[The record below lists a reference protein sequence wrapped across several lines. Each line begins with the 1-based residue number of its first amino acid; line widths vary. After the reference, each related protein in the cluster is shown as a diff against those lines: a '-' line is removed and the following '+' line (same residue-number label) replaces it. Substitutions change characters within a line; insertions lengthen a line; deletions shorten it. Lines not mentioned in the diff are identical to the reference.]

1 MVSQW
6 QIFIPYLKEYLTVL
20 CTSSKAGCISNNFS
34 AWTGITSDKEIL
46 SDIRGMA
53 VELSELPVQHHFVPT
68 KFNSAETAII
78 QQEINKMIK
87 KGIIEKVSHEKHE
100 IISNIFSIPKK
111 DGTHRVILN
120 LKEFNRNVSYH
131 HFKMDSLNTILKLL
145 DKDCFMAS
153 LDLKD
158 AYYSIPIRKS
168 DRKYLRFYWQDN
180 LYQYTCLPNGLSS
193 GPRKFTKIMKPAL
206 STLHI
211 RGHIVSGHLD
221 DFYLQ
226 GKTQHDCSL
235 NLIDTIKLF
244 TQLGLLVHFD
254 KCTFLPSQE
263 IVILGFVINSKT
275 MTVRLTPEKAQALQS
290 ECDTFLKKCKCS
302 VKIRAVAQIIG
313 KIIASFPGVL
323 YGPLYYRNLERDK
336 TSALAENKG
345 DYDAN
350 VTLSEG
356 SVVELKWWS
365 RHVVNGFKPIS
376 HGDPSL
382 IITTDASLQGWGGE
396 CENTRTGGFWSHVE
410 AKEHINYLELLA
422 AFLGLQ
428 TFARKKT
435 NLHVRLM
442 IDNTSAV
449 SIINHM
455 GTSHSVKCN
464 ALAKTVWEWCIERQ
478 IWISAAHIPG
488 RDNFIADFES
498 RRNER
503 ESEWMLDT
511 TSLTRAL
518 HDLDFVPVIDLF
530 ASRINKQV
538 EQYVSYRPDPHAAA
552 VDAFT
557 LTWTKLTF
565 YAFPPFSLI
574 PNVLSKIKNEKARG
588 VCVLPKWPTQPWY
601 AKTMEMLEKPPIH
614 LKASNYLL
622 RLPSHPEE
630 THPLFKKLHLMVCL
644 LSGKV

>member
-1 MVSQW
+1 M
-6 QIFIPYLKEYLTVL
+6 ELT
-20 CTSSKAGCISNNFS
+20 
-34 AWTGITSDKEIL
+34 
-46 SDIRGMA
+46 
-53 VELSELPVQHHFVPT
+53 ELPVQHNFVPT

-168 DRKYLRFYWQDN
+168 D
-180 LYQYTCLPNGLSS
+180 
-193 GPRKFTKIMKPAL
+193 
-206 STLHI
+206 
-211 RGHIVSGHLD
+211 
-221 DFYLQ
+221 
-226 GKTQHDCSL
+226 
-235 NLIDTIKLF
+235 
-244 TQLGLLVHFD
+244 
-254 KCTFLPSQE
+254 
-263 IVILGFVINSKT
+263 
-275 MTVRLTPEKAQALQS
+275 
-290 ECDTFLKKCKCS
+290 
-302 VKIRAVAQIIG
+302 
-313 KIIASFPGVL
+313 
-323 YGPLYYRNLERDK
+323 
-336 TSALAENKG
+336 
-345 DYDAN
+345 
-350 VTLSEG
+350 
-356 SVVELKWWS
+356 
-365 RHVVNGFKPIS
+365 
-376 HGDPSL
+376 
-382 IITTDASLQGWGGE
+382 
-396 CENTRTGGFWSHVE
+396 
-410 AKEHINYLELLA
+410 
-422 AFLGLQ
+422 
-428 TFARKKT
+428 
-435 NLHVRLM
+435 
-442 IDNTSAV
+442 
-449 SIINHM
+449 
-455 GTSHSVKCN
+455 
-464 ALAKTVWEWCIERQ
+464 
-478 IWISAAHIPG
+478 
-488 RDNFIADFES
+488 
-498 RRNER
+498 
-503 ESEWMLDT
+503 
-511 TSLTRAL
+511 
-518 HDLDFVPVIDLF
+518 LDFVPVIDLF

-538 EQYVSYRPDPHAAA
+538 EQYVSYRPDSHAAA

-601 AKTMEMLEKPPIH
+601 AKAMEMLEKPPIH